1 MFSFLLISDEPTRS
15 LAGLILKNNVRSNY
29 HRFPTEVREF
39 VKAECLN
46 AIGDPSPLIRATIG
60 ILVTTIAQKEL
71 GTWPELLPRLL
82 HLLDSEDFNVCE
94 VCDLY

>member
-1 MFSFLLISDEPTRS
+1 M
-15 LAGLILKNNVRSNY
+15 
-29 HRFPTEVREF
+29 
-39 VKAECLN
+39 KAECLN

-82 HLLDSEDFNVCE
+82 QLLDSEDFNVCE
-94 VCDLY
+94 VGIQCIKHIYQVSTIASIILLIQLEQF